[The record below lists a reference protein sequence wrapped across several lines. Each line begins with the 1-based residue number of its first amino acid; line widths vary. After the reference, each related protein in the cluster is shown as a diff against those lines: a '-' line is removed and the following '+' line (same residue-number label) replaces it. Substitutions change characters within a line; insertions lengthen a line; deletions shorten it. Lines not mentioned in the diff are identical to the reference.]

1 MKHEFVLSD
10 QFRQFHFLVGV
21 ILSQL
26 CVSLNENKEQRKLAI
41 CVLRNIL
48 CKHTYDNRYNDDR
61 NKQARIASLYLPIID
76 VLIENIDRINT
87 NLTNPTSSIKSSS
100 NNNNNS
106 DIPILNRNFS
116 SVTSQVG
123 ATSHN
128 SNGTSSSTSLLNEVH
143 LGQETNKPI
152 NNIET
157 SSVLGAIAGLSVG
170 NNTNKL
176 QNHLENIICP
186 ISDTDSLSSADDAG
200 QFKNLTKRSS
210 SLITGSINNSD
221 NITLNN
227 SNSINV
233 SNVLALSTN
242 NGSCTEQVAKSFCMI
257 RKDKLESNEIKDLLI
272 CVVIVLKNIS
282 HGIFKLFII
291 LYFLYIFFKKKF
303 RFTISPLVKL

>member
-100 NNNNNS
+100 TNSNNNS

-116 SVTSQVG
+116 SITSQVG

-128 SNGTSSSTSLLNEVH
+128 SNGTSSSTSLLNEVN
-143 LGQETNKPI
+143 LGQETSKPI
-152 NNIET
+152 NNTET

-170 NNTNKL
+170 NCTNKL

-282 HGIFKLFII
+282 HGIKLFFILYLNFF
-291 LYFLYIFFKKKF
+291 LYFL
-303 RFTISPLVKL
+303 